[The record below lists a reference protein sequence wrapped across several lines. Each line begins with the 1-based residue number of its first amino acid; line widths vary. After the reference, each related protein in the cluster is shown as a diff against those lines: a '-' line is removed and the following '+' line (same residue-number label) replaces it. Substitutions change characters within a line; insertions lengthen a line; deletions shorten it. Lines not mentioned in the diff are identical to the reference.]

1 MSDLVMDRALDTV
14 QDAMLGDVLEI
25 ELEEVKVEDD
35 ISRIISS
42 NGVYAP
48 HVYPNG
54 ATENITENGFYTEFK
69 FSENGNLPPF
79 DISKISYED
88 IITEDDE
95 PVDNFPS
102 EKQQRLLVSP
112 LYSSSH
118 LERPMIAAAN
128 VGIFHHPLV
137 TPIVPDMFLSL
148 GVSVSAGD
156 EHWDK
161 ENRTYYVWKMG
172 KAPEVALEIVSNN
185 KGGEGDRKF
194 ERYALPEVKYYVI
207 LDHHLATQNE
217 ILTVYELTNGQYVA
231 RDDYDLPDVNLSLDF
246 WEGTFEDAQWP
257 WIRWCDLKGNLI
269 PTAEENAERAEV
281 KAEQAEIKAE
291 QAEIKV
297 EQAEI
302 KIEQAEAKVEQAEVK
317 AEQAEAKVEQAEVK
331 AEQAEAKIEQA
342 EAEAERE
349 RQEKMEAIERA
360 EKAEAEAARQVERI
374 LEQARAAGIQIDI

>member
-1 MSDLVMDRALDTV
+1 MSDLVMGRTLDTM
-14 QDAMLGDVLEI
+14 QDTMQDTMLGDVLEI
-25 ELEEVKVEDD
+25 ELEEVKAENN
-35 ISRIISS
+35 ISQTIST

-48 HVYPNG
+48 HIYPNG
-54 ATENITENGFYTEFK
+54 ARYSTENIVENGRENGFYTEFK
-69 FSENGNLPPF
+69 FSENGKLLPF

-148 GVSVSAGD
+148 GVDIPSGD
-156 EHWDK
+156 EHREK

-194 ERYALPEVKYYVI
+194 ERYALLEVKYYVI
-207 LDHHLATQNE
+207 LDHHLATQDKK
-217 ILTVYELTNGQYVA
+217 LTVYELVNGQYVA
-231 RDDYDLPDVNLSLDF
+231 RNDYNLPEVNLSLDF
-246 WEGTFEDAQWP
+246 WQGTFEDAQWP
-257 WIRWCDLKGNLI
+257 WIRWCDLAGNLI
-269 PTAEENAERAEV
+269 PTAEEDAERERQEKLQALSEVGRSQAKVEQAQVKVEQALSEAERAQA
-281 KAEQAEIKAE
+281 KAEQAEV
-291 QAEIKV
+291 KV
-297 EQAEI
+297 EE
-302 KIEQAEAKVEQAEVK
+302 AEAKAQ
-317 AEQAEAKVEQAEVK
+317 
-331 AEQAEAKIEQA
+331 
-342 EAEAERE
+342 RE
-349 RQEKMEAIERA
+349 HLEKMEAIERA
-360 EKAEAEAARQVERI
+360 EKAEAEAARLECI
-374 LEQARAAGIQIDI
+374 LEQA